1 MIKLRKKE
9 KLDAKEKLKI
19 FGPAMVIAIVGFV
32 AAYQFVAPAPPWN
45 ISIGTGS
52 LKDANVAKF
61 SK

>member
-19 FGPAMVIAIVGFV
+19 FGPTMVIAIVGFV
-32 AAYQFVAPAPPWN
+32 EVCQLVVPATPRN

-61 SK
+61 